1 MAGASPACQ
10 RRPQHGRAVRERT
23 TVAGHVLSLAAG
35 AAIVCWAGA
44 GRAEGDPAA
53 PSAAVSAW
61 STGGASASAKPTDAD
76 GKPVGAAAGASPALP
91 YWQAPAVPS
100 AVIQGGAI
108 PPGWQP
114 QAVPYQGIGPDGRPI
129 TMYVAP
135 TYVFTYQVGPPVV
148 ATPQVNR
155 RQAGVNRP
163 GVPANPYASGWNYR
177 SSGATPVAPVLPPPT
192 VARYAPQP
200 YQFPTDAR
208 ALTGT
213 PVVPPAALPPPSVP
227 QNWAVPPPPVMAAS
241 PPPAWTQPP
250 AGWGPVNAAPANLGP
265 PPAGWT
271 GVAPSAA
278 PAPPPGFAADAG
290 LAATAGAAGVAA
302 GAAAAAAPSSP
313 PPPPL
318 ASLPPPV
325 TPIQAAP
332 PPGPQPIPVA
342 NASLAPPAASAS
354 NVHAWKVVAVYDGDT
369 VTCLDENNQ
378 QQKVRLAD
386 IDAPESGQDFGKASR
401 EALATMVFGRTVQVV
416 DSGRDRFGRWIG
428 RLSVDGTDV
437 NREMVA
443 TGMAWHYADYSKDD
457 SLAAV
462 QAQAQ
467 AQKIGLWSQPNPIP
481 PADYRR
487 QASQKT

>member
-1 MAGASPACQ
+1 MPRSACAG
-10 RRPQHGRAVRERT
+10 T
-23 TVAGHVLSLAAG
+23 TVSGRLLPLVVG
-35 AAIVCWAGA
+35 AMLVGWADA
-44 GRAEGDPAA
+44 GRAQGDPAA
-53 PSAAVSAW
+53 QSAAVSAW
-61 STGGASASAKPTDAD
+61 STGGASATAKPTDAD
-76 GKPVGAAAGASPALP
+76 GKPGGAAAGAAPVALP

-135 TYVFTYQVGPPVV
+135 TYVFTYQVGPPVM
-148 ATPQVNR
+148 AAPQVNR
-155 RQAGVNRP
+155 RQAGGVNRP
-163 GVPANPYASGWNYR
+163 GAPVNPYANGWNYR

-192 VARYAPQP
+192 VSRYAPQP

-213 PVVPPAALPPPSVP
+213 PVVPPAPLGPPPAP
-227 QNWAVPPPPVMAAS
+227 QNWAVPPPPAVAAS
-241 PPPAWTQPP
+241 PPAAWNQPP
-250 AGWGPVNAAPANLGP
+250 AGWGPVNAAPANMGP

-278 PAPPPGFAADAG
+278 PAPPPGFAAAAP
-290 LAATAGAAGVAA
+290 LAATAATAGAAVAA
-302 GAAAAAAPSSP
+302 APPPSSP
-313 PPPPL
+313 PPPPPL
-318 ASLPPPV
+318 AALPPPV

-342 NASLAPPAASAS
+342 NASLSAPQAASAS

-416 DSGRDRFGRWIG
+416 DSGRDRYGRWIG
-428 RLSVDGTDV
+428 RLSVDGIDV

-443 TGMAWHYADYSKDD
+443 TGMAWHYAAYSKDT

-467 AQKIGLWSQPNPIP
+467 AQKVGLWSQPNPIP